1 MKKRMKRR
9 PAATLLELMV
19 VMCIIV
25 MVSALALPSISA
37 MQGPYKLGGGVD
49 AVRAGWAEARARAIE
64 EGRPYRFAVEPNGS
78 AFRIAPD
85 QDNYWDGSNGPA
97 DDPYGRGMIYEK
109 ALPAGVRFSV
119 NGETTANMP
128 DEPTIGTLE
137 EKPVTNANWTVAAVF
152 LPDGTAREDVRI
164 TFQVR
169 GCKSRTLQLRGL
181 TGNVSE
187 VQEQ

>member
-1 MKKRMKRR
+1 MKKRR

-25 MVSALALPSISA
+25 VVSALALPSITA
-37 MQGPYKLGGGVD
+37 MYGPYKLNGGVD

-85 QDNYWDGSNGPA
+85 QDNYWDGSNGPEN
-97 DDPYGRGMIYEK
+97 DPYGRGMIYVK

-119 NGETTANMP
+119 NGEVAANMP
-128 DEPTIGTLE
+128 DEPTTGTLE
-137 EKPVTNANWTVAAVF
+137 EKVVTNTNWMPAAVF
-152 LPDGTAREDVRI
+152 LPDGTAREDVKV
-164 TFQVR
+164 TFQIR
-169 GCKSRTLQLRGL
+169 GCRPRSLQLRGL
-181 TGNVSE
+181 TGNVTE
-187 VQEQ
+187 HQEP